1 MDNTEDTKTINWKD
15 MKRRMEESTIPGSSL
30 AGTQLSTLM
39 NKSYNIVCGIVVQN
53 WTNMELSLP
62 QVTVN
67 TGSLSKPPAS
77 VSPGQREA
85 VVITLFHVCDIDM
98 LVSRLNAL
106 NTINLNL
113 NLNLAIGHSLLD
125 LLHIQIVSYVCKTI

>member
-1 MDNTEDTKTINWKD
+1 MTLLSFFLVRSDCEFLHTMDNTEDTKTINWKD

-39 NKSYNIVCGIVVQN
+39 NKGHNIVCGIVVQN

-62 QVTVN
+62 HVTVN

-85 VVITLFHVCDIDM
+85 VVTTLFHISDM
-98 LVSRLNAL
+98 YMLTHTL
-106 NTINLNL
+106 
-113 NLNLAIGHSLLD
+113 
-125 LLHIQIVSYVCKTI
+125 

>member
-1 MDNTEDTKTINWKD
+1 
-15 MKRRMEESTIPGSSL
+15 MKRRIEESIISGGSL
-30 AGTQLSTLM
+30 AETQLSTLM
-39 NKSYNIVCGIVVQN
+39 NNNYNIVCGIVVQN

-62 QVTVN
+62 CVNVN
-67 TGSLSKPPAS
+67 TGSISKPPAS

-113 NLNLAIGHSLLD
+113 AMGLD
-125 LLHIQIVSYVCKTI
+125 LLHIQNVSYFCKTIGLFSKRLLVNGNPFVLHE